1 MGDTNIADQRVQI
14 MRNNR
19 CEQCE
24 FHSHLARTRTRIMAA
39 LTQRRRHRG
48 NPTGSRYGGLA
59 FRPLQECSSV
69 VEAGESVWR
78 VACGVWRGGQPLHFL
93 RTILLKRSTSL
104 AERMHSAVRWS
115 MPVILTSST
124 EPPVTPS
131 DVLPPAASKARRILA
146 GDDLEVGLEK
156 TPIFLV
162 NCWHTSGTRPPVYRS
177 VYLFSIQ

>member
-24 FHSHLARTRTRIMAA
+24 FHSHLARTRTRITAA

-78 VACGVWRGGQPLHFL
+78 VAWWASASLLEDHLVETVDLVGGADAQRGALVDAGDLDVEH
-93 RTILLKRSTSL
+93 R
-104 AERMHSAVRWS
+104 AAGDAVRR
-115 MPVILTSST
+115 L
-124 EPPVTPS
+124 
-131 DVLPPAASKARRILA
+131 AARRLDKVA
-146 GDDLEVGLEK
+146 EGSRLEGQADLG
-156 TPIFLV
+156 
-162 NCWHTSGTRPPVYRS
+162 GR
-177 VYLFSIQ
+177 